1 MKQPGVNLISLK
13 TRLFFELMYL
23 LLPAKTVKYA
33 GGRRASQNGIEVRRS
48 LLTNN
53 RLIFDKNNEI

>member
-1 MKQPGVNLISLK
+1 MKQPSVNLISLK

-33 GGRRASQNGIEVRRS
+33 EGGTSQNGIEVGRS